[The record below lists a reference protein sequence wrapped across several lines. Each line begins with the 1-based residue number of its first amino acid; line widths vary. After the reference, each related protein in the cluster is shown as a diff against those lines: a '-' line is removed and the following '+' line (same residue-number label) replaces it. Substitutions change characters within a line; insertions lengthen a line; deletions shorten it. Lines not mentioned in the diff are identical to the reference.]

1 MDTQTV
7 PVQAIVAL
15 FGILLTIISGLILW
29 VLTKLATETKDTK
42 VAITALE
49 DKMNTELDKKPGS
62 VEMNLR
68 FDGVDLKFEA
78 VDRRFN
84 SVDQRFD
91 GVEATL
97 KRIEGKLDLV
107 QSMQVSML
115 EDLAFIKGREEARRE
130 LASK

>member
-68 FDGVDLKFEA
+68 FDGVE
-78 VDRRFN
+78 
-84 SVDQRFD
+84 
-91 GVEATL
+91 ETL
-97 KRIEGKLDLV
+97 KRIETMIPKLN
-107 QSMQVSML
+107 QVA
-115 EDLAFIKGREEARRE
+115 EDLAFMKGRKEARRE
-130 LASK
+130 LSKK